1 MPNASRFR
9 RANRPSMNNRLL
21 FLSGL
26 IGMAIALSAC
36 GRADGQKA
44 ASQVAAK
51 VNGGEITVHQINSAS
66 AGNQIPSEQAKQAAA
81 QTLERIIDQELLV
94 QRALKDKLDRDPQG
108 MQAIE
113 DAKRQILARA
123 YIERVVAGSST
134 ESREEIRKF
143 YQENPTL
150 FERRRIY
157 RVHELVVVAPREK
170 LDALKAA
177 TAAAKSLQD
186 VAGWLKS
193 QKLAFQ
199 AAISNRPA
207 EQIPLEILPQVSEMR
222 EGQIAVIPTSRGASV
237 VQLLQGQE
245 ASLSEQQA
253 IPIIEQYLHSRK
265 QLALAQAEVRKLRE
279 QARIEYVGEFEAP
292 RAQPAS
298 STTPSGSV
306 DDRDESIRKGLAG
319 LR

>member
-1 MPNASRFR
+1 
-9 RANRPSMNNRLL
+9 MNNRLF

-26 IGMAIALSAC
+26 IGVAIALSAC

-51 VNGGEITVHQINSAS
+51 VNGGEITVHQINSVI
-66 AGNQIPSEQAKQAAA
+66 AGSNQIPSEQAKQAAA

-94 QRALKDKLDRDPQG
+94 QKALKDKLDRDPQV
-108 MQAIE
+108 MQSIE

-123 YIERVVAGSST
+123 YIERAAAGSST
-134 ESREEIRKF
+134 QSWEEIRKF
-143 YQENPTL
+143 YQENPAL

-157 RVHELVVVAPREK
+157 RVHELVVIAPREK

-177 TAAAKSLQD
+177 TTGAKSLQD

-193 QKLAFQ
+193 QGLVFQ
-199 AAISNRPA
+199 VAMSNRPA
-207 EQIPLEILPQVSEMR
+207 EQIPLEVLPQVSEMR
-222 EGQIAVIPTSRGASV
+222 EGQLAVIPTSRGASV
-237 VQLLQGQE
+237 VQLLQAQE
-245 ASLSEQQA
+245 APLSEQQA
-253 IPIIEQYLHSRK
+253 TPIIEQYLHSRK
-265 QLALAQAEVRKLRE
+265 QLAVAQAEVRRLRE

-292 RAQPAS
+292 RAQPVS
-298 STTPSGSV
+298 SSATPSGSV
-306 DDRDESIRKGLAG
+306 DDHDAPIRKGLAG

>member
-1 MPNASRFR
+1 MLKRH
-9 RANRPSMNNRLL
+9 LC
-21 FLSGL
+21 LSVL
-26 IGMAIALSAC
+26 IALAVALSSC
-36 GRADGQKA
+36 GRADVKKTSGQI
-44 ASQVAAK
+44 VAK
-51 VNGGEITVHQINSAS
+51 VNGDEISVHQINNAI
-66 AGNQIPSEQAKQAAA
+66 ARGNDIPPDEAKQAAA

-94 QRALKDKLDRDPQG
+94 QKALKDRLDRDPQV
-108 MQAIE
+108 MMSIE
-113 DAKRQILARA
+113 DAKRQILARV
-123 YIERVVAGSST
+123 YIERAAASST

-143 YQENPTL
+143 YQENPAL

-157 RVHELVVVAPREK
+157 RVNELVVVARPEK

-177 TAAAKSLQD
+177 TAAAKSFQD

-193 QKLAFQ
+193 EKLEFQ
-199 AAISNRPA
+199 VAISSRPA
-207 EQIPLEILPQVSEMR
+207 EQIPMDILPRVFEMR

-237 VQLLQGQE
+237 VQLLQAQD

-253 IPIIEQYLHSRK
+253 TPIIERYLHGRK
-265 QLALAQAEVRKLRE
+265 QLAVAQAEVKRLRE

-298 STTPSGSV
+298 STIPSSSV

>member
-1 MPNASRFR
+1 MDS
-9 RANRPSMNNRLL
+9 RLL
-21 FLSGL
+21 FLPGL
-26 IGMAIALSAC
+26 IGVAIALSAC

-51 VNGGEITVHQINSAS
+51 VNGGEITLHQINSVI
-66 AGNQIPSEQAKQAAA
+66 AGSKQIPSEQAKQAAA

-94 QRALKDKLDRDPQG
+94 QKALKDKLDRDPQV
-108 MQAIE
+108 MQSIE

-123 YIERVVAGSST
+123 YIERAAAGSST
-134 ESREEIRKF
+134 QSWEEIRKF
-143 YQENPTL
+143 YQDNPAL

-157 RVHELVVVAPREK
+157 HVHELAVVAPREK

-177 TAAAKSLQD
+177 TAGAKSLQD

-193 QKLAFQ
+193 QKLVFQ
-199 AAISNRPA
+199 VAMSNRPA

-237 VQLLQGQE
+237 VQLLQAQE

-253 IPIIEQYLHSRK
+253 APIIEQYLHSRK
-265 QLALAQAEVRKLRE
+265 QLAVAQAEVRRLRE

-292 RAQPAS
+292 RAQPVS
-298 STTPSGSV
+298 SSATPSGSV
-306 DDRDESIRKGLAG
+306 DDHDAPIRKGLSG

>member
-1 MPNASRFR
+1 
-9 RANRPSMNNRLL
+9 MNNRLF

-26 IGMAIALSAC
+26 IGVAIALSAC

-51 VNGGEITVHQINSAS
+51 VNGGEITVHQINSVI
-66 AGNQIPSEQAKQAAA
+66 AGSNQIPSEQAKQAAA

-94 QRALKDKLDRDPQG
+94 QKALKDKLDRDPQV
-108 MQAIE
+108 MQSIE

-123 YIERVVAGSST
+123 YIERAAAGSST
-134 ESREEIRKF
+134 QSWEEIRKF
-143 YQENPTL
+143 YQENPAL

-157 RVHELVVVAPREK
+157 RVHELVVIAPREK

-177 TAAAKSLQD
+177 TTGAKSLQD

-193 QKLAFQ
+193 QGLVFQ
-199 AAISNRPA
+199 VAMSNRPA
-207 EQIPLEILPQVSEMR
+207 EQIPLEVLPQVSEMR
-222 EGQIAVIPTSRGASV
+222 EGQLAVIPTSRGASV
-237 VQLLQGQE
+237 VQLLQAQE

-253 IPIIEQYLHSRK
+253 TPIIEQYLHSRK
-265 QLALAQAEVRKLRE
+265 QLAVAQAEVRRLRE

-298 STTPSGSV
+298 SSATPSGSV
-306 DDRDESIRKGLAG
+306 DAHDESIRKGLAG

>member
-1 MPNASRFR
+1 MSPGYSEL
-9 RANRPSMNNRLL
+9 MVKKRLC
-21 FLSGL
+21 LSVL
-26 IGMAIALSAC
+26 IALVVALSSC
-36 GRADGQKA
+36 GKADVKKTSGQI
-44 ASQVAAK
+44 VAK
-51 VNGGEITVHQINSAS
+51 VNGDEISVHQINSAIARS
-66 AGNQIPSEQAKQAAA
+66 SDIPPDEVKQASA

-94 QRALKDKLDRDPQG
+94 QKALKDKLDRDPQV
-108 MQAIE
+108 MQSIE

-123 YIERVVAGSST
+123 YIERAAAASST
-134 ESREEIRKF
+134 ESREEIRRF
-143 YQENPTL
+143 YQENPAL

-186 VAGWLKS
+186 VTAWLKS

-199 AAISNRPA
+199 VAVSNRPA
-207 EQIPLEILPQVSEMR
+207 EQIPLSILPQVFEMR

-237 VQLLQGQE
+237 VQLLQAQE

-253 IPIIEQYLHSRK
+253 TPIIDRYLHSRK
-265 QLALAQAEVRKLRE
+265 QLAVTQAEVRKLRE

>member
-1 MPNASRFR
+1 
-9 RANRPSMNNRLL
+9 MNNRLF

-26 IGMAIALSAC
+26 IGVAIALSAC

-51 VNGGEITVHQINSAS
+51 VNGGEITVHQINSVI
-66 AGNQIPSEQAKQAAA
+66 AGSNQIPSEQAKQAAA

-94 QRALKDKLDRDPQG
+94 QKALKDKLDRDPQV
-108 MQAIE
+108 MQSIE

-123 YIERVVAGSST
+123 YIERAAAGSST
-134 ESREEIRKF
+134 QSWEEIRKF
-143 YQENPTL
+143 YQENPAL

-157 RVHELVVVAPREK
+157 RVHELVVIAPREK

-177 TAAAKSLQD
+177 TTGAKSLQD

-193 QKLAFQ
+193 QGLVFQ
-199 AAISNRPA
+199 VAMSNRPA
-207 EQIPLEILPQVSEMR
+207 EQIPLEVLPQVSEMR
-222 EGQIAVIPTSRGASV
+222 EGQLAVIPTSRGASV
-237 VQLLQGQE
+237 VQLLQAQE

-253 IPIIEQYLHSRK
+253 TPIIEQYLHSRK
-265 QLALAQAEVRKLRE
+265 QLAVAQAEVRRLRE

-292 RAQPAS
+292 RAQPVS
-298 STTPSGSV
+298 SSATPSGSV
-306 DDRDESIRKGLAG
+306 DDHDAPIRKGLAG

>member
-1 MPNASRFR
+1 
-9 RANRPSMNNRLL
+9 
-21 FLSGL
+21 
-26 IGMAIALSAC
+26 

-51 VNGGEITVHQINSAS
+51 VNGGEITLHQINSVI
-66 AGNQIPSEQAKQAAA
+66 AGSKQIPSEQSKQAAA
-81 QTLERIIDQELLV
+81 QTLDRIIDQELLF
-94 QRALKDKLDRDPQG
+94 QKALKDKLDRDPQV
-108 MQAIE
+108 MQSIE

-123 YIERVVAGSST
+123 YIERAAAGSST
-134 ESREEIRKF
+134 QSWEEIRKF
-143 YQENPTL
+143 YQDNPAL

-157 RVHELVVVAPREK
+157 HVHELAVVAPREK

-177 TAAAKSLQD
+177 TAGAKSLQD

-193 QKLAFQ
+193 QKLVFQ
-199 AAISNRPA
+199 DAMSNRPA

-237 VQLLQGQE
+237 VQLLQAQE

-253 IPIIEQYLHSRK
+253 APIIEQHLHSRK
-265 QLALAQAEVRKLRE
+265 QLAVAQAEVRRLRE

-292 RAQPAS
+292 PRAQPAS
-298 STTPSGSV
+298 SSATPSGSV
-306 DDRDESIRKGLAG
+306 DAHDESVRKGLAG

>member
-1 MPNASRFR
+1 MSCGYSELMVKR
-9 RANRPSMNNRLL
+9 RLRLSVL
-21 FLSGL
+21 
-26 IGMAIALSAC
+26 IALVFALSSC
-36 GRADGQKA
+36 GKADVKKTPGQI
-44 ASQVAAK
+44 VAR
-51 VNGGEITVHQINSAS
+51 VNGDEISVHQINNAI
-66 AGNQIPSEQAKQAAA
+66 ARGNDIPPDEAKQAAA

-94 QRALKDKLDRDPQG
+94 QKALKDRLDRDPQV
-108 MQAIE
+108 MQSIE
-113 DAKRQILARA
+113 DAKRQVLARA
-123 YIERVVAGSST
+123 YIERAAASST

-143 YQENPTL
+143 YQENPAL

-157 RVHELVVVAPREK
+157 RVNELAVVAPPEK

-177 TAAAKSLQD
+177 TAAAKSFQD

-193 QKLAFQ
+193 EKLEFQ
-199 AAISNRPA
+199 VAISNRPA
-207 EQIPLEILPQVSEMR
+207 EQIPMDVLPRVFEMR
-222 EGQIAVIPTSRGASV
+222 EGQIAMIPTSRGASV
-237 VQLLQGQE
+237 VQLLQAQE

-253 IPIIEQYLHSRK
+253 APIIERYLHSRK
-265 QLALAQAEVRKLRE
+265 QLAVAQAEVRRLRE

-298 STTPSGSV
+298 SNAAPSGSV